1 MSADGKRNFTI
12 AGSDI
17 EFEGGKYRISAK
29 GTPSGAARKA
39 AKSLFRMVENKD
51 NSPEWKKFSAYKNH
65 KTIKFILR
73 ETTQDSNKKSY
84 YYEAKIQHIHK
95 DDQKPVMINGVEI
108 IHTKKIVVKTCND
121 KISSVPSTSKSS

>member
-17 EFEGGKYRISAK
+17 EFEGGKYRISSK
-29 GTPSGAARKA
+29 GTPAGAARKA

-51 NSPEWKKFSAYKNH
+51 NAPEWKKYSSYKNH

-84 YYEAKIQHIHK
+84 YYEAKVQHIHK
-95 DDQKPVMINGVEI
+95 DDQKSVIINGVEI
-108 IHTKKIVVKTCND
+108 IHTKKIIVKTCND
-121 KISSVPSTSKSS
+121 KISSVPATSKSS